1 MARFAA
7 ALDPRGQTEDL
18 KATAQR
24 PTTRP
29 LTLTI
34 PVGMGKLFLPGLAG
48 RPPISRC
55 CSLPS
60 GYRDR
65 EVVSRW

>member
-1 MARFAA
+1 MAGFAA
-7 ALDPRGQTEDL
+7 AGGSRGRIQEL
-18 KATAQR
+18 EATAQR

-48 RPPISRC
+48 PPTDIQMLLTALWLS
-55 CSLPS
+55 
-60 GYRDR
+60 
-65 EVVSRW
+65 

>member
-7 ALDPRGQTEDL
+7 APDLAARREDL
-18 KATAQR
+18 EATAQR

-34 PVGMGKLFLPGLAG
+34 PVGMRELFLPGLAG
-48 RPPISRC
+48 PPTESR
-55 CSLPS
+55 
-60 GYRDR
+60 
-65 EVVSRW
+65 